1 MTLYIFLIHW
11 IKSDSQII
19 NNNDSKI
26 LQNYLS
32 FNKFQLQSNQFYTV
46 NVRLDL

>member
-1 MTLYIFLIHW
+1 MFLIHW
-11 IKSDSQII
+11 IKSDSQLIT
-19 NNNDSKI
+19 NNDSKI

-32 FNKFQLQSNQFYTV
+32 LNKFQLQINQFYTV